1 MYNMKAKEVLK
12 MKVMYPGS
20 FDPITIGHLD
30 LIERSSK
37 LFDEVVVAIMKNDQK
52 KGTFTMEERLQLAQE
67 AVAHLPNVEVKV
79 GSGLTIDFARQEGCS
94 TLVRGIRA
102 VMDYETELQQATA
115 NRTLASDIE
124 TIFLVASPKYSYI
137 SSSLAREL
145 AHYEADLSLFVPKN
159 VEEALNKKYQK

>member
-1 MYNMKAKEVLK
+1 

-37 LFDEVVVAIMKNDQK
+37 LFDEVLVAIMKNDQK
-52 KGTFTMEERLQLAQE
+52 QGTFSMDERLKMAQE
-67 AVAHLPNVEVKV
+67 AVSHLDNVEVKV
-79 GSGLTIDFARQEGCS
+79 GSGLTIDFAREEGCS
-94 TLVRGIRA
+94 TLIRGIRA

-115 NRTLASDIE
+115 NRTLAPDLE
-124 TIFLVASPKYSYI
+124 TIFLIASPEYSYV

-145 AHYEADLSLFVPKN
+145 AHYEADLSHFVPKN
-159 VEEALNKKYQK
+159 VEKALKEKYQE

>member
-1 MYNMKAKEVLK
+1 

-37 LFDEVVVAIMKNDQK
+37 LFDEVLVAIMKNDQK
-52 KGTFTMEERLQLAQE
+52 QGTFSMDERLKMAQE
-67 AVAHLPNVEVKV
+67 AVSHLDNVEVKV
-79 GSGLTIDFARQEGCS
+79 GSGLTIDFAREEGCS
-94 TLVRGIRA
+94 TLIRGIRA

-115 NRTLASDIE
+115 NRTLAPDLE
-124 TIFLVASPKYSYI
+124 TIFLIASPEYSYV

-145 AHYEADLSLFVPKN
+145 AHYEPDLSHFVPKN
-159 VEEALNKKYQK
+159 VEKALKEKYQE